1 LEVKILNLLNEGASN
16 LSLLQEK
23 KICKFV
29 LVATE
34 DELNLVFGSFTR
46 YPYHANLV
54 DLFCHR
60 REIPSAWVNK
70 PDLVEIIDA
79 AYQIRGGGWLEI
91 DPPKGTLKFF
101 GESTV
106 YGRFAQSDLNHVL
119 TENELFADFQA
130 VVRH

>member
-1 LEVKILNLLNEGASN
+1 MEVKILNLLNEGESN

-23 KICKFV
+23 QICKFV

-34 DELNLVFGSFTR
+34 DELNLVFGSYIH
-46 YPYHANLV
+46 YPYHANLI
-54 DLFCHR
+54 DLFCNR
-60 REIPSAWVNK
+60 REIPSVWVKK
-70 PDLVEIIDA
+70 PDLVEIYDA
-79 AYQIRGGGWLEI
+79 AYQIKGGGWLEI

-106 YGRFAQSDLNHVL
+106 YGRFAQSDLNYVL
-119 TENELFADFQA
+119 TENELFGSFQA